1 MARIVTIS
9 GSPSPSSRTKAVV
22 EYIKNLPAAK
32 DWQADSIDV
41 RELPPE
47 DLVHARFDRPPV
59 RNTVRLP
66 EPAEGVLIAT
76 PVYKASCAGLLKAY
90 LDLLPRN
97 ILSGKAVW
105 PIAAGGAPAR
115 LPVIDYALKPALFA
129 LGAQHVL
136 SGVYIEDR
144 WIRRHQEKI
153 LLESEAEER
162 IRALLERFVR
172 NLPRSNQRR

>member
-1 MARIVTIS
+1 
-9 GSPSPSSRTKAVV
+9 
-22 EYIKNLPAAK
+22 

-66 EPAEGVLIAT
+66 EPAEGVIIAT
-76 PVYKASCAGLLKAY
+76 PVYKASYAGLLKAY
-90 LDLLPRN
+90 LDLLPQDV
-97 ILSGKAVW
+97 LSGKVVW
-105 PIAAGGAPAR
+105 PIAVGGTLAH
-115 LPVIDYALKPALFA
+115 LLVIDYALKPVLYA

-144 WIRRHQEKI
+144 WIR
-153 LLESEAEER
+153 
-162 IRALLERFVR
+162 
-172 NLPRSNQRR
+172 

>member
-47 DLVHARFDRPPV
+47 VLGHARFDRPPV

-66 EPAEGVLIAT
+66 EPAEGVIIAT
-76 PVYKASCAGLLKAY
+76 PVYKASYAGLLKAY
-90 LDLLPRN
+90 LDLLPQDV
-97 ILSGKAVW
+97 LSGKVVW
-105 PIAAGGAPAR
+105 PIAVGGTLAH
-115 LPVIDYALKPALFA
+115 LLVIDYALKPVLYA

>member
-47 DLVHARFDRPPV
+47 DLVHARFDSPAV
-59 RNTVRLP
+59 QNTVRLLKQ
-66 EPAEGVLIAT
+66 AEGVLIAT

-90 LDLLPRN
+90 LELLPQDV
-97 ILSGKAVW
+97 LSGKVVW

-115 LPVIDYALKPALFA
+115 LPVIDYALKPVLYA
-129 LGAQHVL
+129 LGAQKRAERRL
-136 SGVYIEDR
+136 SAGKPDPSVSGSDSAGTRGGRAPPGV
-144 WIRRHQEKI
+144 
-153 LLESEAEER
+153 A
-162 IRALLERFVR
+162 
-172 NLPRSNQRR
+172 

>member
-47 DLVHARFDRPPV
+47 DLVHARFDSPAV
-59 RNTVRLP
+59 QNTVRLLKQ
-66 EPAEGVLIAT
+66 AEGVIIAT
-76 PVYKASCAGLLKAY
+76 PVYKASYAGLLKAY
-90 LDLLPRN
+90 LDLLPQDV
-97 ILSGKAVW
+97 LSGKVVW
-105 PIAAGGAPAR
+105 PIAVGGTLAH
-115 LPVIDYALKPALFA
+115 LLVIDYALKPVLYA

-136 SGVYIEDR
+136 SGVYLQESR
-144 WIRRHQEKI
+144 IRRSQEAT
-153 LLESEAEER
+153 LPERGAEER
-162 IRALLERFVR
+162 LRASLKRFVGS
-172 NLPRSNQRR
+172 LTLSSPRG

>member
-32 DWQADSIDV
+32 DWQADSIEI
-41 RELPPE
+41 RALPPE
-47 DLVHARFDRPPV
+47 VLGHARFDRPPV

-105 PIAAGGAPAR
+105 P
-115 LPVIDYALKPALFA
+115 
-129 LGAQHVL
+129 
-136 SGVYIEDR
+136 
-144 WIRRHQEKI
+144 
-153 LLESEAEER
+153 
-162 IRALLERFVR
+162 
-172 NLPRSNQRR
+172 